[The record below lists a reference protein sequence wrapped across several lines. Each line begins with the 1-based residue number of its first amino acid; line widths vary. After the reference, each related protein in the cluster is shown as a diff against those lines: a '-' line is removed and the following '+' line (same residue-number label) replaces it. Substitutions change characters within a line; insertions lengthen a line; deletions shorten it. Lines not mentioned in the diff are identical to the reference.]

1 MNSDRILSVSFSKIQ
16 EDFRQKVWR
25 QSRSEGM
32 LNNVDVTFTMF
43 ERFCQDSYKKSSS
56 RVVTKLKS
64 DILKAHRQGK
74 STKKL
79 YLFSDNFAQWLCE
92 YKPKK
97 KSRLAPTTIRGYF
110 SEIIQFL
117 RYNEILIDNNMLK
130 QFVSLP
136 KKLKEL
142 PQPITIDEIN
152 ILVINADEIRSAMYL
167 TLVSSGIRIGEALQ
181 LRKQNFEMNSD
192 PAKIILPA
200 KITKSRQARYS
211 FISKEAKLKLIP
223 ILAKLEDDDFVFT
236 NSNGVRR
243 AELTEETYFSRL
255 RKKVGLDD
263 MESSGLKHRI
273 TIHKFRKFFATK
285 AERKLGIQVSG
296 ALIGHSPY
304 MKTYYEYE
312 PSQLAKLYSELEPDL
327 TISPEHRQKLII
339 ENQQKEISDLKRSEL
354 EIQRLSSQQ
363 VEDKKQVL
371 DMISKLV
378 DDPDKFK
385 ELLKKHKEN
394 AI

>member
-1 MNSDRILSVSFSKIQ
+1 MGFSKIQ
-16 EDFRQKVWR
+16 EEFRQKVWR

-32 LNNVDVTFTMF
+32 LSHVDVTFTMF

-56 RVVTKLKS
+56 RVITKLKS

-74 STKKL
+74 GTKKL
-79 YLFSDNFAQWLCE
+79 YLFLDNFVQWLSE

-97 KSRLAPTTIRGYF
+97 KSELSPTTIRGYY

-117 RYNEILIDNNMLK
+117 RYNEISIDNDMLK

-142 PQPITIDEIN
+142 PQPIIRFEIN
-152 ILVINADEIRSAMYL
+152 ILVNNASEIRSAMYL

-192 PAKIILPA
+192 PARITLPA

-243 AELTEETYFSRL
+243 AELTEETYFMRL

-339 ENQQKEISDLKRSEL
+339 ESQQKEISDLKRSEL

-378 DDPDKFK
+378 DDPEKFK
-385 ELLKKHKEN
+385 ELLRKHKEN
-394 AI
+394 QN

>member
-56 RVVTKLKS
+56 RVITKLKS

-79 YLFSDNFAQWLCE
+79 YLFLDNFAQWLSE

-97 KSRLAPTTIRGYF
+97 KSGLAPTTIRGYF

-167 TLVSSGIRIGEALQ
+167 TLVSSGIRVGEALQ
-181 LRKQNFEMNSD
+181 LRKKDFEMKSD
-192 PAKIILPA
+192 PARITLPA
-200 KITKSRQARYS
+200 RITKSRQGRYS
-211 FISKEAKLKLIP
+211 FISREAKLKLIP
-223 ILAKLEDDDFVFT
+223 ILVSLEDDDLVFT
-236 NSNGVRR
+236 KSNGVMR
-243 AELTEETYFSRL
+243 AELTEELYFTRL
-255 RKKVGLDD
+255 RKKVGLTE
-263 MESSGLKHRI
+263 MESSGLKHKI

-296 ALIGHSPY
+296 ALLGHSPY

-312 PSQLAKLYSELEPDL
+312 VSQLANLYSDLEAEL

-354 EIQRLSSQQ
+354 EIQRLKSQQ
-363 VEDKKQVL
+363 IDDKKQVL
-371 DMISKLV
+371 AMISKLV
-378 DDPDKFK
+378 DDPEKFK
-385 ELLKKHKEN
+385 KILKSSD
-394 AI
+394 

>member
-1 MNSDRILSVSFSKIQ
+1 MGFSKIQ
-16 EDFRQKVWR
+16 EEFRQNVWR
-25 QSRSEGM
+25 RSRSEAM
-32 LNNVDVTFTMF
+32 QSHVDVTFTMF
-43 ERFCQDSYKKSSS
+43 ERFCQDSYKKNSS
-56 RVVTKLKS
+56 RVITKLKL

-74 STKKL
+74 GTKKL
-79 YLFSDNFAQWLCE
+79 YLFLDDFAQWLSE

-97 KSRLAPTTIRGYF
+97 KSELSPTTIRGYF

-117 RYNEILIDNNMLK
+117 RYNEISIDNDMLK

-136 KKLKEL
+136 KRLKEL
-142 PQPITIDEIN
+142 PQPITRDEIN
-152 ILVINADEIRSAMYL
+152 ILVINASEIRSAMYL

-181 LRKQNFEMNSD
+181 LRKQNFEINSD

-200 KITKSRQARYS
+200 QITKSRQGRYS

-223 ILAKLEDDDFVFT
+223 ILEKLEDDDLVFT

-243 AELTEETYFSRL
+243 AELTEETYFMRL
-255 RKKVGLDD
+255 RKKVGLDE
-263 MESSGLKHRI
+263 MESSGLKHKI

-312 PSQLAKLYSELEPDL
+312 VSQLAKLYSDLEPDL

-354 EIQRLSSQQ
+354 EIQRLKSQQ
-363 VEDKKQVL
+363 VDDKKQVL

-378 DDPDKFK
+378 DDPEKFK
-385 ELLKKHKEN
+385 EILKKSKTEN
-394 AI
+394 

>member
-56 RVVTKLKS
+56 RVITKLKS

-79 YLFSDNFAQWLCE
+79 YMFLDNFAQWLSE

-97 KSRLAPTTIRGYF
+97 KSELAPTTIRGYF

-117 RYNEILIDNNMLK
+117 RYNEISIDNNMLK

-152 ILVINADEIRSAMYL
+152 ILVNNADKIRSAMYL
-167 TLVSSGIRIGEALQ
+167 TLVSSGIRVGEALQ
-181 LRKQNFEMNSD
+181 LRKQDIEMKFD
-192 PAKIILPA
+192 PARITLPA
-200 KITKSRQARYS
+200 RITKSRQGRYS
-211 FISKEAKLKLIP
+211 FISREAKLKLIP
-223 ILAKLEDDDFVFT
+223 ILVSLEDDDLVFT
-236 NSNGVRR
+236 NSNGVMR
-243 AELTEETYFSRL
+243 AELTEELYFTRL
-255 RKKVGLDD
+255 RKKVGLTE
-263 MESSGLKHRI
+263 MESSGLKHKI

-296 ALIGHSPY
+296 ALLGHSPY

-312 PSQLAKLYSELEPDL
+312 VSQLANLYSDLEAEL
-327 TISPEHRQKLII
+327 TISPERRQKLII

-354 EIQRLSSQQ
+354 EIQRLKSQQ
-363 VEDKKQVL
+363 IDDKKQVL

-378 DDPDKFK
+378 DDPEKFK
-385 ELLKKHKEN
+385 EILKKSK
-394 AI
+394 

>member
-32 LNNVDVTFTMF
+32 LHNVDVTFTMF

-56 RVVTKLKS
+56 RVITKLKS

-79 YLFSDNFAQWLCE
+79 YLFLDNFAQWLCE

-97 KSRLAPTTIRGYF
+97 KSGLAPTTIRGYF

-167 TLVSSGIRIGEALQ
+167 TLVSSGIRVGEALQ
-181 LRKQNFEMNSD
+181 LRKKDFEMKFD
-192 PAKIILPA
+192 PARIVLPA
-200 KITKSRQARYS
+200 RITKSRQGRYS
-211 FISKEAKLKLIP
+211 FISREAKLKLIP
-223 ILAKLEDDDFVFT
+223 ILVSLEDDDLVFT
-236 NSNGVRR
+236 NSNGVMR
-243 AELTEETYFSRL
+243 AELTEELYFTRL
-255 RKKVGLDD
+255 RKKVGLTE
-263 MESSGLKHRI
+263 MESSGLKHKI

-296 ALIGHSPY
+296 ALLGHSPY

-312 PSQLAKLYSELEPDL
+312 VSQLANLYSDLEAEL

-354 EIQRLSSQQ
+354 EIQRLKSQQ
-363 VEDKKQVL
+363 VDDKKQVL

-378 DDPDKFK
+378 DDPEKFK
-385 ELLKKHKEN
+385 EILKKSK
-394 AI
+394 

>member
-32 LNNVDVTFTMF
+32 LHNVDVIFTMF
-43 ERFCQDSYKKSSS
+43 ERFCQDSYKKSSA
-56 RVVTKLKS
+56 RVITKLKS
-64 DILKAHRQGK
+64 DILKAYRQGK
-74 STKKL
+74 SAKKL
-79 YLFSDNFAQWLCE
+79 YMFLDNFAQWLSE

-97 KSRLAPTTIRGYF
+97 KSELAPTTIRGYF

-117 RYNEILIDNNMLK
+117 RYNEISIDNNMLK

-142 PQPITIDEIN
+142 PQPITRDEIN
-152 ILVINADEIRSAMYL
+152 ILVNNADEIRSAMYL
-167 TLVSSGIRIGEALQ
+167 TLVSSGIRVGEALQ
-181 LRKQNFEMNSD
+181 LRKKDFEMKFD
-192 PAKIILPA
+192 PARITLPA
-200 KITKSRQARYS
+200 RITKSRQGRYS
-211 FISKEAKLKLIP
+211 FISREAKLKLIP
-223 ILAKLEDDDFVFT
+223 ILVSLEDDDLVFT
-236 NSNGVRR
+236 KSNGVMR
-243 AELTEETYFSRL
+243 AELTEELYFTRL
-255 RKKVGLDD
+255 RKKVGLTE
-263 MESSGLKHRI
+263 MESSGLKHKI

-296 ALIGHSPY
+296 ALLGHSPY

-312 PSQLAKLYSELEPDL
+312 VSQLANLYSDLEAEL

-354 EIQRLSSQQ
+354 EIQRLKSQQ
-363 VEDKKQVL
+363 IDDKKQVL

-378 DDPDKFK
+378 DDPEKFK
-385 ELLKKHKEN
+385 EILKKSK
-394 AI
+394 